1 MPILYSVVARGTTIL
16 AKYASCTG
24 NFDEVTENILT
35 KIPPQNDKLTY
46 SQGQYLFHYICENN
60 IIYMCTTD
68 AVSNQR
74 YIYMYIKK
82 IFIVQ
87 FIGYCFTITAFISG
101 FPKIQSIFVSCRNE
115 RKIFSCLWSRCAN
128 CSSICNEYRF
138 CQNFSQYN
146 GKKSNIHFKLHFA
159 IYTYI
164 YIYLLFRN
172 ITTNPIKKS
181 TY

>member
-74 YIYMYIKK
+74 YIYTLKK
-82 IFIVQ
+82 YLSYNSSI
-87 FIGYCFTITAFISG
+87 ITFIS
-101 FPKIQSIFVSCRNE
+101 
-115 RKIFSCLWSRCAN
+115 
-128 CSSICNEYRF
+128 
-138 CQNFSQYN
+138 
-146 GKKSNIHFKLHFA
+146 
-159 IYTYI
+159 
-164 YIYLLFRN
+164 
-172 ITTNPIKKS
+172 
-181 TY
+181 

>member
-68 AVSNQR
+68 AVSNQ
-74 YIYMYIKK
+74 YIHTLKK
-82 IFIVQ
+82 YLSYNSSI
-87 FIGYCFTITAFISG
+87 ITFIS
-101 FPKIQSIFVSCRNE
+101 
-115 RKIFSCLWSRCAN
+115 
-128 CSSICNEYRF
+128 
-138 CQNFSQYN
+138 
-146 GKKSNIHFKLHFA
+146 
-159 IYTYI
+159 
-164 YIYLLFRN
+164 
-172 ITTNPIKKS
+172 
-181 TY
+181 

>member
-74 YIYMYIKK
+74 YIYTHICPLKK
-82 IFIVQ
+82 YLSYNSSVI
-87 FIGYCFTITAFISG
+87 AFI
-101 FPKIQSIFVSCRNE
+101 I
-115 RKIFSCLWSRCAN
+115 
-128 CSSICNEYRF
+128 
-138 CQNFSQYN
+138 
-146 GKKSNIHFKLHFA
+146 
-159 IYTYI
+159 
-164 YIYLLFRN
+164 
-172 ITTNPIKKS
+172 
-181 TY
+181 

>member
-74 YIYMYIKK
+74 YIHTLKK
-82 IFIVQ
+82 YLSYNSSI
-87 FIGYCFTITAFISG
+87 ITFIS
-101 FPKIQSIFVSCRNE
+101 
-115 RKIFSCLWSRCAN
+115 
-128 CSSICNEYRF
+128 
-138 CQNFSQYN
+138 
-146 GKKSNIHFKLHFA
+146 
-159 IYTYI
+159 
-164 YIYLLFRN
+164 
-172 ITTNPIKKS
+172 
-181 TY
+181 